1 MTTRSNDPKTGG
13 DRERDGE
20 GEGGGN
26 GKGEGKR
33 EAETELP
40 SGWLRGVLDPCLLGL
55 LRDGEAYGY
64 ELAGRLEQAGL
75 GRIPGGSLY
84 PALLRLEKQGRI
96 RAEWRAGDGG
106 PGRKY
111 YALTAEGTAAVG
123 QLAQTWE
130 RFAASVS
137 GVLVSEV
144 GS

>member
-1 MTTRSNDPKTGG
+1 MTTED
-13 DRERDGE
+13 
-20 GEGGGN
+20 
-26 GKGEGKR
+26 
-33 EAETELP
+33 ELP

-84 PALLRLEKQGRI
+84 PALIRLEKQGRI
-96 RAEWRAGDGG
+96 QADWRAGDGG

-111 YALTAEGTAAVG
+111 YSLTPQGTEAVTD
-123 QLAQTWE
+123 LAQAWE
-130 RFAASVS
+130 RFATSVS
-137 GVLVSEV
+137 GLLASEV